1 MPQGDY
7 LPEGMLIGTERNKE
21 HTRGSKN
28 ILKAMAKKTVLEG
41 VAVMCDRQRNLSVD
55 MGGESGYIPREE
67 AAVGLTEGRI
77 RDIAVISK
85 VGKPIC
91 FEITGRREGLWL
103 LSRRAV
109 QQKALDY
116 FMDNLQSG
124 DVIKCTVTHLE
135 PFGAFVDIGCG
146 NISMIGIE
154 NISVSRITHPSE
166 RFREGQ
172 KILAVVTGKDRKM
185 QRVSLSH
192 KELLGTW
199 EENAER
205 FASGQAALGI
215 VRGVEDYGV
224 FVELSPNL
232 SGLAEKKEG
241 LRPGDP
247 VSVYIKSMIPD
258 KMKVKL
264 VIIDRLPK
272 GRKAFIKEEDY
283 FIRSGNIKEWI
294 YSPACSQG
302 RVIESRFGAV

>member
-1 MPQGDY
+1 
-7 LPEGMLIGTERNKE
+7 
-21 HTRGSKN
+21 
-28 ILKAMAKKTVLEG
+28 
-41 VAVMCDRQRNLSVD
+41 
-55 MGGESGYIPREE
+55 
-67 AAVGLTEGRI
+67 
-77 RDIAVISK
+77 
-85 VGKPIC
+85 
-91 FEITGRREGLWL
+91 
-103 LSRRAV
+103 
-109 QQKALDY
+109 
-116 FMDNLQSG
+116 
-124 DVIKCTVTHLE
+124 
-135 PFGAFVDIGCG
+135 
-146 NISMIGIE
+146 
-154 NISVSRITHPSE
+154 
-166 RFREGQ
+166 
-172 KILAVVTGKDRKM
+172 M

-205 FASGQAALGI
+205 FASGQTALGI